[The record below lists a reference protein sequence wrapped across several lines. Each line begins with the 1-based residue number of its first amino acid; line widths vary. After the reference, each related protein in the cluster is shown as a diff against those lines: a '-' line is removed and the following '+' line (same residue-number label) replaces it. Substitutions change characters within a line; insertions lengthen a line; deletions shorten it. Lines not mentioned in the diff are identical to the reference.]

1 MRRCAVF
8 PLSVLILFAMIF
20 SPGPGCVADDELT
33 LTENIF
39 GARETLSCW
48 VDVPG
53 RGEVRYYA
61 QNDGLWIDLIY
72 ETPSSTKKRPFGD
85 GGCNPT
91 ALAMAVRMLVD
102 EKDLPAI
109 ASDAARPYSLCNCSL
124 NKNACGYGHA
134 RYYLT
139 SPRDYDRFLP
149 LVFADYACGNNIRG
163 VRSRSEAKG
172 TVGGYMKYVCDAYGL
187 DLATVSDQ
195 KTGLNAVTSGDKAVI
210 AYCASGGAFT
220 TVGHYVLIAWADDT
234 NVYFLDP
241 LCREKYRTNNSS
253 HVHII
258 QPGLVYMSRS
268 ELKYAGISGYII
280 IEKNNA
286 AP

>member
-1 MRRCAVF
+1 MLRLIKSTLCLCLCFIVLTMLRC
-8 PLSVLILFAMIF
+8 PSL
-20 SPGPGCVADDELT
+20 ADDELS

-39 GARETLSCW
+39 GAEETLSCW

-53 RGEVRYYA
+53 RGETRYYA

-72 ETPSSTKKRPFGD
+72 ESAVSSKKRPFGD

-102 EKDLPAI
+102 EKDLPLI
-109 ASDAARPYSLCNCSL
+109 AADAARPYSLCNCSL
-124 NKNACGYGHA
+124 NKNGCGYGHA

-149 LVFADYACGNNIRG
+149 LVFADYACGNNVHG
-163 VRSRSEAKG
+163 ARSRSEAKG
-172 TVGGYMKYVCDAYGL
+172 TVNGYMKYVCAAYGL
-187 DLATVSDQ
+187 DLESVSDQ
-195 KTGLNAVTSGDKAVI
+195 KTGLAAVTAEDTAVI

-220 TVGHYVLIAWADDT
+220 TVGHYVIIAWADES

-241 LCREKYRTNNSS
+241 LCRDKYKTNNADR
-253 HVHII
+253 VHII
-258 QPGLVYMSRS
+258 QPGLVYMSRN

-280 IEKNNA
+280 ITKK
-286 AP
+286 

>member
-8 PLSVLILFAMIF
+8 PLSVLLLAAILF
-20 SPGPGCVADDELT
+20 SYVPLCLADDELT

-102 EKDLPAI
+102 EKDLPSI
-109 ASDAARPYSLCNCSL
+109 ASDAGRPYSLCNCSL

-149 LVFADYACGNNIRG
+149 LVFADYACGNNTRG
-163 VRSRSEAKG
+163 VRSRSSPATTRPSRISCCPTGSRSSRASRSRLKCATSRTARSRAGRSRCRSDGATAKG
-172 TVGGYMKYVCDAYGL
+172 G
-187 DLATVSDQ
+187 S
-195 KTGLNAVTSGDKAVI
+195 
-210 AYCASGGAFT
+210 
-220 TVGHYVLIAWADDT
+220 
-234 NVYFLDP
+234 
-241 LCREKYRTNNSS
+241 
-253 HVHII
+253 
-258 QPGLVYMSRS
+258 
-268 ELKYAGISGYII
+268 
-280 IEKNNA
+280 
-286 AP
+286 

>member
-1 MRRCAVF
+1 MRRFAGIPFCAV
-8 PLSVLILFAMIF
+8 LVLGILFSAL
-20 SPGPGCVADDELT
+20 SGALADDELT
-33 LTENIF
+33 LTENFF

-53 RGEVRYYA
+53 RGEMRYYA

-72 ETPSSTKKRPFGD
+72 ESPASSKKRPFGD

-102 EKDLPAI
+102 ENELPLIGA
-109 ASDAARPYSLCNCSL
+109 DAARPFSLCNCSL

-149 LVFADYACGNNIRG
+149 LVFGDYACGNNTRG

-172 TVGGYMKYVCDAYGL
+172 TVGGYMKYVCEAYGL
-187 DLATVSDQ
+187 ALETVSDQ
-195 KTGLNAVTSGDKAVI
+195 KTGLNAVTKEDTAVI

-241 LCREKYRTNNSS
+241 LCRDVYKTNNSS

-280 IEKNNA
+280 ITGGSD